1 MSNFK
6 QELETFLQ
14 LEIAN
19 KMDNFSELNSGA
31 KQKQIVFVGDSITEV
46 FPLDELLESSK
57 KIYKRGIS
65 GIQAKL
71 VLENFDKI
79 IGGLNPSEVFL
90 LLGTNDLGSGQSPEQ
105 VANTIAQICQKLKAE
120 NSEVIIH
127 LISIYPVCE
136 GLTDMVGIRNNAD
149 IQATNLLLKEF
160 AQITAGVTYHNLFSS
175 LLDVSRKQLDKSY
188 TNDGLH
194 PNIEGYRVVSEQL
207 TALLP

>member
-31 KQKQIVFVGDSITEV
+31 KQKQIVFVGDSITES

-160 AQITAGVTYHNLFSS
+160 SQTTAGVTYHNLFSS
-175 LLDVSRKQLDKSY
+175 LLDISRKQLDKSY

-194 PNIEGYRVVSEQL
+194 PNIKGYRVVSEQL

>member
-31 KQKQIVFVGDSITEV
+31 KQKQIVFVGDSITEC
-46 FPLDELLESSK
+46 FPLEELLESSK

-105 VANTIAQICQKLKAE
+105 VAI
-120 NSEVIIH
+120 
-127 LISIYPVCE
+127 P
-136 GLTDMVGIRNNAD
+136 
-149 IQATNLLLKEF
+149 
-160 AQITAGVTYHNLFSS
+160 
-175 LLDVSRKQLDKSY
+175 
-188 TNDGLH
+188 
-194 PNIEGYRVVSEQL
+194 
-207 TALLP
+207 